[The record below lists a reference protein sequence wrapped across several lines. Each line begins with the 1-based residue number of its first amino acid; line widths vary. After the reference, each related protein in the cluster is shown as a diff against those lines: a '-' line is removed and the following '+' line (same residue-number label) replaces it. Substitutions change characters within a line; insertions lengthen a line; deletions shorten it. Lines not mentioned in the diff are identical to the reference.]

1 LPVVAL
7 AGLPLVA
14 ALLYAQFGSRDS
26 AIFRWRAQPRVRSPR
41 LPWTTGGAGS
51 KRISEEPGRR
61 PRLGGAGAG
70 ADRIGRYDDAVRA
83 WRNSIT
89 YNGDETA
96 LHRRRSRRGLTER
109 AAASSAE
116 AKAEFDRAL
125 VLDPKEMKARY
136 FVGLAAE
143 QDGRRADAEQAWRAM
158 LDGAPADAPGR
169 PLVTAALARVG
180 SVAPALS
187 EEALAAA
194 DGMSDAARDTMVRGM
209 IDRLAARLE
218 QNRDDVDGWL
228 RLVRAYM
235 VLGDRTKAQAIS
247 AEARQALGKDQGRL
261 QQLNDGLKG
270 LGLDLVR
277 HDDRDGSDA
286 SRDSL
291 FHLSPLGKVGTRN
304 VPGEGNRMSH
314 LALSATHPDPLPNG
328 KRGSIAPVAIIAS
341 ELKEQP

>member
-1 LPVVAL
+1 MSTP
-7 AGLPLVA
+7 
-14 ALLYAQFGSRDS
+14 
-26 AIFRWRAQPRVRSPR
+26 
-41 LPWTTGGAGS
+41 
-51 KRISEEPGRR
+51 R
-61 PRLGGAGAG
+61 PRPSST
-70 ADRIGRYDDAVRA
+70 VRPY
-83 WRNSIT
+83 SIRR
-89 YNGDETA
+89 DE
-96 LHRRRSRRGLTER
+96 G
-109 AAASSAE
+109 
-116 AKAEFDRAL
+116 
-125 VLDPKEMKARY
+125 RY

-247 AEARQALGKDQGRL
+247 PLRGRRSARIRAACR
-261 QQLNDGLKG
+261 
-270 LGLDLVR
+270 
-277 HDDRDGSDA
+277 S
-286 SRDSL
+286 
-291 FHLSPLGKVGTRN
+291 
-304 VPGEGNRMSH
+304 
-314 LALSATHPDPLPNG
+314 
-328 KRGSIAPVAIIAS
+328 
-341 ELKEQP
+341 